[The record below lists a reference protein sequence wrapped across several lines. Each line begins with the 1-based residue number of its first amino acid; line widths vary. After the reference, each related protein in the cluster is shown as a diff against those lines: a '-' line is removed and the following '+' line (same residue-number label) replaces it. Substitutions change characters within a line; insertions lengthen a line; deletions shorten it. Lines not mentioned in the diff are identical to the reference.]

1 MLPDR
6 RQFLKLSTVA
16 AASALA
22 APSAKAQAAA
32 APPDSL
38 GCLVDTT
45 LCVGC
50 RQCEKACNQRNDL
63 PAPEI
68 AFDETAVLEKE
79 RRMDHTSYT
88 VVNKYYP
95 LNLGTLT
102 WRQRPTFVKFQC
114 MHCND
119 PSCVSACIVGALTK
133 EKNGA
138 VIYDADKCIGCRYCM
153 VACPFQVPAYEYH
166 EALTPRVRKCTMCFD
181 QVKDGGLPACA
192 QVCPREAITFG
203 KREDLLRLARWRMKN
218 HPGRYQDHIY
228 GETEVGGTAWLYLA
242 SEPFTNIGF
251 PKLGTKAP
259 PRLTESIQHA
269 VTGYLAAP
277 LGLFAL
283 LSGVMW
289 FTGFMKRSEKDEPG
303 HDEGHDTGKGGPA

>member
-6 RQFLKLSTVA
+6 RKFLKISAAA
-16 AASALA
+16 AASALVGAPGAAKA
-22 APSAKAQAAA
+22 APAA
-32 APPDSL
+32 PDSL

-50 RQCEKACNQRNDL
+50 RQCEKACNQRNHL
-63 PAPEI
+63 PAP
-68 AFDETAVLEKE
+68 AVSFDETAVLEKE
-79 RRMDHTSYT
+79 RRMDETSYT

-133 EKNGA
+133 QPNGA
-138 VIYDADKCIGCRYCM
+138 VIYDVNKCIGCRYCM
-153 VACPFQVPAYEYH
+153 VACPFQVPAYEYAQ
-166 EALTPRVRKCTMCFD
+166 ALTPQVRKCTMCFE

-203 KREDLLRLARWRMKN
+203 KRADLLRLARWRIKN
-218 HPGRYQDHIY
+218 HPGKYQNHIY
-228 GETEVGGTAWLYLA
+228 GENEVGGTAWLYLA
-242 SEPFTNIGF
+242 SQPFTNIGF
-251 PKLGTKAP
+251 PKLGKKAP

-283 LSGVMW
+283 LGGVMW
-289 FTGFMKRSEKDEPG
+289 FTGFMKKNGKDKPG
-303 HDEGHDTGKGGPA
+303 HENGAEEQS